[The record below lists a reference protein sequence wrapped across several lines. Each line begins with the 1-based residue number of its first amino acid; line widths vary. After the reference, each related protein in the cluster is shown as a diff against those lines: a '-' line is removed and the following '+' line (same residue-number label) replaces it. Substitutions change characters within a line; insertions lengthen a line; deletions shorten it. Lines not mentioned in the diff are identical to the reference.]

1 MATIPVKTHFDPA
14 SMRLPGWVT
23 GFVAAGAFV
32 AITVAESRRPLRLR
46 REPAARRFAR
56 NLATASLTAV
66 VTAVVQSI
74 LLRPAVE
81 RADRDRLGLLNQI
94 RMLFPLRIAAGILM
108 ADYTLWWW
116 HFANHR
122 VPFLWRFHLVH
133 HVDRDLD
140 VSTAARFHFGEM
152 SMSVLLRAAQ
162 VRWLGVH
169 PLAMSIWQ
177 TLLLTSIFFHHSNLR
192 LRPEVERRLV
202 AWIVTPR
209 MHGIHHSDRFRE
221 TDSNWSSL
229 LSVWDSLHGTML
241 LSVPQEEITIGVPAY
256 RDPRDVTLGRI
267 LLMPFR
273 RQRKDWDAA
282 ALLDD
287 SAHAPS

>member
-74 LLRPAVE
+74 LLRPVVE

-94 RMLFPLRIAAGILM
+94 RMPLPLRIAAGILM

-177 TLLLTSIFFHHSNLR
+177 TLLLTSIVFHHSNIG

-209 MHGIHHSDRFRE
+209 MHGIHHSDVRKE
-221 TDSNWSSL
+221 ADSNWSSL
-229 LSVWDSLHGTML
+229 FSCWDRLHGSFRMD
-241 LSVPQEEITIGVPAY
+241 VPQESIEIGVPAWQN
-256 RDPRDVTLGRI
+256 PADVTLGKI
-267 LLMPFR
+267 TAMPFLP
-273 RQRKDWDAA
+273 QRDDWMEEG
-282 ALLDD
+282 
-287 SAHAPS
+287 SVEPGV